1 MNPLHLK
8 GKSNISSSNNQN
20 QVHKSLLGIVRKTK
34 QMQIPLNLKT
44 NESCRNEIW
53 KKKWQNLPHFHLHIS
68 NIPNMYMYKKLH
80 HIKGR
85 DVELGVFR
93 LPHSDLLEE
102 QSYRGDTHGGPAI
115 DFLHIDKLL
124 AKRKWQV
131 SFVCLTWFHRTVR
144 TWDWKWVLQ
153 NPMRRILRIL
163 DTAGLQK

>member
-1 MNPLHLK
+1 MNHEEMK
-8 GKSNISSSNNQN
+8 F
-20 QVHKSLLGIVRKTK
+20 
-34 QMQIPLNLKT
+34 
-44 NESCRNEIW
+44 E
-53 KKKWQNLPHFHLHIS
+53 KKYGRTYLIFHLHIS

-124 AKRKWQV
+124 AKRK
-131 SFVCLTWFHRTVR
+131 
-144 TWDWKWVLQ
+144 
-153 NPMRRILRIL
+153 
-163 DTAGLQK
+163 